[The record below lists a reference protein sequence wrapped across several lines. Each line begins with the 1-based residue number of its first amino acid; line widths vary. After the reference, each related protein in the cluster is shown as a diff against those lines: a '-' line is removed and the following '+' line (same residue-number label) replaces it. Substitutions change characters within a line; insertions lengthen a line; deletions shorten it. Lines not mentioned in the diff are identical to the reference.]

1 MSLPSGQL
9 ATGSARASRLDL
21 YAAGLSTMCLV
32 HCLALPLVAVLL
44 PLAGGMS
51 ENPYVHRALVLLAAP
66 ATLWIA
72 WKSLPV
78 RSSLPFLLA
87 AFSGLGL
94 LLIAAFIEAVAT
106 YEQAMTAAGAL
117 LLAFAHLRRWARH
130 RSSAALYGESPA
142 A

>member
-1 MSLPSGQL
+1 MSLPGGQL

-21 YAAGLSTMCLV
+21 YAVGLSTMCLL
-32 HCLALPLVAVLL
+32 HCLALPLLAVLL
-44 PLAGGMS
+44 PFAAGMS
-51 ENPYVHRALVLLAAP
+51 ENPYIHRALVLLAAP

-72 WKSLPV
+72 WTSLPV
-78 RSSLPFLLA
+78 SSSLPFLLT

-94 LLIAAFIEAVAT
+94 LLIAAFVDAVAT
-106 YEQAMTAAGAL
+106 YEQPMTAAGAL

-130 RSSAALYGESPA
+130 RRSASRYGEPPA